1 MTHSYGVKPNEALL
15 QFYGFVDT
23 DNPHDIY
30 TADMAD
36 WVKTHYGVLEER
48 WQFIETDAAVM
59 QSLQQVCPMLCITT
73 HAYCV
78 GGLVHIWAYNGACE
92 HFKPA

>member
-1 MTHSYGVKPNEALL
+1 MTHSYGGKSNEALL

-23 DNPHDIY
+23 DNSHDVY

-48 WQFIETDAAVM
+48 WHFVEADAAVM
-59 QSLQQVCPMLCITT
+59 QSLQQVCSVMSVKHTPIIHLYVLPTCC
-73 HAYCV
+73 ARV
-78 GGLVHIWAYNGACE
+78 SQ
-92 HFKPA
+92 